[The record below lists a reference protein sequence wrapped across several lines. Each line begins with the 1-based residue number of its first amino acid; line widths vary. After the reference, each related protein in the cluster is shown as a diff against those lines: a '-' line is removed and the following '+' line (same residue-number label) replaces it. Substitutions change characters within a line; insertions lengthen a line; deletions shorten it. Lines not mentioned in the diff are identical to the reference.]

1 MDSPHPSH
9 HGPTAPGAA
18 GPHRLSL
25 VIPAYEEAAAIRAGK
40 LAQAVA
46 WARTQDPPAEVLVV
60 DDGSVDG
67 TAALAEAEGAR
78 VLRIPHGGKAAALTA
93 GLRGAQGEWVLVTDM
108 DQATP
113 IGEAPK
119 LLAAL
124 GAGADVALGSRG
136 LRRPGAPL
144 GRLVVSLGHWALRS
158 LLVGLP
164 WTDTQCGFK
173 AFRKSAALEV
183 LPGLRRYSPARA
195 GRSRGPCVSSG
206 FDVEFLLVAR
216 RAGLV
221 LAEVPVVWRFQ
232 ETRRVAKLRDA
243 WRGAADL
250 CAIARHRLLRHY
262 ARPPGA
268 AR

>member
-9 HGPTAPGAA
+9 HAPTLPDAPGA
-18 GPHRLSL
+18 HRLSL
-25 VIPAYEEAAAIRAGK
+25 VIPAFEEAGAIRAGK

-46 WARTQDPPAEVLVV
+46 WARRREPPAEVLVV
-60 DDGSVDG
+60 DDGSADG
-67 TAALAEAEGAR
+67 TAELAEAEGAR

-93 GLRGAQGEWVLVTDM
+93 GLRSAEGEWLLVTDM

-113 IGEAPK
+113 ITEAEK
-119 LLAAL
+119 LLSAL
-124 GAGADVALGSRG
+124 EGGADVVLGSRG

-173 AFRKSAALEV
+173 AFRRSAALEV
-183 LPGLRRYSPARA
+183 LSGLRRYSPARA
-195 GRSRGPCVSSG
+195 GHSRGPCVSSG

-216 RAGLV
+216 RAGMV
-221 LAEVPVVWRFQ
+221 LAAVPVAWRFQ
-232 ETRRVAKLRDA
+232 ETRRVAKFRDA
-243 WRGAADL
+243 WRGGADL
-250 CAIARHRLLRHY
+250 CAIALHRLLRHY
-262 ARPPGA
+262 AHPPRA